1 MKVHCQAC
9 GTDFRLDE
17 SMVPPEGAWVRC
29 SQCKEVFQVL
39 PQAQKEAPTEE
50 GELQEPQQ
58 PAPEPLQEEPEP
70 QIRQTDAQA
79 PQEPQPQLQK
89 TGSETEP
96 SPDKSAGF
104 WAEEATASALD
115 LSQMDRT
122 EQEKAR
128 KRADFGLEQ
137 RPETTV
143 GPPRGP
149 LFKTVFWLIGVV
161 LLAAITALGSVVVM
175 SRLGVGHDFVNK
187 AARLPGMAPLLGR
200 STNGGPQAKPAVAV
214 RMSLVEVKSFN
225 RINETSGR
233 IFVIQGKAV
242 NHHQR
247 PRASVLVQGTLRDA
261 TGKTVRQA
269 SSYAGSV
276 FTPEEL
282 RFLSLGAIERR
293 LSSPL
298 ALDGKPYVVAPGEPL
313 PFMIVL
319 TNVPDQPLEY
329 TAEVIGSEPAKE
341 RPVLR

>member
-1 MKVHCQAC
+1 MKVHCQTC
-9 GTDFRLDE
+9 GTDFRLDDGL
-17 SMVPPEGAWVRC
+17 VPPEGAWVRC
-29 SQCKEVFQVL
+29 SQCGDVFQVL
-39 PQAQKEAPTEE
+39 PEVREEAPAPAETT
-50 GELQEPQQ
+50 PQAPEQ
-58 PAPEPLQEEPEP
+58 TLYESVSAALTKIQAPEPP
-70 QIRQTDAQA
+70 AA
-79 PQEPQPQLQK
+79 PQEPA
-89 TGSETEP
+89 
-96 SPDKSAGF
+96 PDQEADF
-104 WAEEATASALD
+104 WAEEATASTLD
-115 LSQMDRT
+115 LSVMERA
-122 EQEKAR
+122 EQERAR

-137 RPETTV
+137 RPEIAQR
-143 GPPRGP
+143 PPRGP
-149 LFKTVFWLIGVV
+149 LFKAVFWLIGIL

-175 SRLGVGHDFVNK
+175 ARLGVGHEVVDR

-200 STNGGPQAKPAVAV
+200 SAQGGSPAADTAAV

-233 IFVIQGKAV
+233 IFVIQGKVV

-247 PRASVLVQGTLRDA
+247 PRSSVLVQGTLHDA

-298 ALDGKPYVVAPGEPL
+298 ALDAKPYVVAPGESL

-329 TAEVIGSEPAKE
+329 TAAVIGSDPAEE

>member
-1 MKVHCQAC
+1 MKVHCQTC
-9 GTDFRLDE
+9 GTDFRLDD
-17 SMVPPEGAWVRC
+17 SLVPPEGAWVRC
-29 SQCKEVFQVL
+29 SQCGDVFQVIPEVQEQAPPPPETTPQEPEQTFYEAVSAAL
-39 PQAQKEAPTEE
+39 PQ
-50 GELQEPQQ
+50 EPVP
-58 PAPEPLQEEPEP
+58 PA
-70 QIRQTDAQA
+70 A
-79 PQEPQPQLQK
+79 PQEPA
-89 TGSETEP
+89 P
-96 SPDKSAGF
+96 SQQAGF
-104 WAEEATASALD
+104 WAEEATASSLD
-115 LSQMDRT
+115 LSVMERA
-122 EQEKAR
+122 EQERAR

-137 RPETTV
+137 RPEIAQR
-143 GPPRGP
+143 PPGGP
-149 LFKTVFWLIGVV
+149 LFKAFFWLIGIL

-175 SRLGVGHDFVNK
+175 SRLGVGHEVVER

-200 STNGGPQAKPAVAV
+200 SAKGGSRAAAITAVS
-214 RMSLVEVKSFN
+214 MSLVEVKSFN

-233 IFVIQGKAV
+233 IFVIQGKVV

-247 PRASVLVQGTLRDA
+247 PRTSVLVQGTLHDA

-298 ALDGKPYVVAPGEPL
+298 ALDAKPYVVAPGESL

-329 TAEVIGSEPAKE
+329 TAAVVGSDPAEE

>member
-1 MKVHCQAC
+1 MKVHCQTC
-9 GTDFRLDE
+9 GTDFRLDDGL
-17 SMVPPEGAWVRC
+17 VPPEGAWVRC
-29 SQCKEVFQVL
+29 SQCGDVFQVL
-39 PQAQKEAPTEE
+39 PEVREEAP
-50 GELQEPQQ
+50 P
-58 PAPEPLQEEPEP
+58 PAE
-70 QIRQTDAQA
+70 TT
-79 PQEPQPQLQK
+79 PQEPEFPAAPR
-89 TGSETEP
+89 EP
-96 SPDKSAGF
+96 APSQQAGF
-104 WAEEATASALD
+104 WAEEATASSLD
-115 LSQMDRT
+115 LSVMERA
-122 EQEKAR
+122 EQERAR

-137 RPETTV
+137 RPEIAQR
-143 GPPRGP
+143 PPRGP
-149 LFKTVFWLIGVV
+149 LFRVFFWLIGIL

-175 SRLGVGHDFVNK
+175 SRLGVGHEVVDRV
-187 AARLPGMAPLLGR
+187 ARLPGMAPLLGR
-200 STNGGPQAKPAVAV
+200 SAKGGSRAAVTTAV
-214 RMSLVEVKSFN
+214 SMSLVEVKSFN

-233 IFVIQGKAV
+233 IFVIQGKVV

-247 PRASVLVQGTLRDA
+247 PRTSVLVQGTLHDA

-298 ALDGKPYVVAPGEPL
+298 ALDAKPYVVAPGESL

-329 TAEVIGSEPAKE
+329 TAAVIGSDPAEE